1 MVLFYHRKSP
11 HLRRTVTP
19 DPLGDWALSS
29 HLGAGVCLSNRAN
42 SPQFTR
48 HQVAASLD
56 ALGFLVDACELG
68 EGRPPRML
76 HRPDDEGLVLVE
88 KCKAKFVRIEGVGP
102 SWCEPGW
109 HLLAGDLNAAMQ
121 LAVRSVRQVV
131 DARRLLVVERRA

>member
-19 DPLGDWALSS
+19 DPLVDWALSS
-29 HLGAGVCLSNRAN
+29 HLGAGMCLSIRAN

-68 EGRPPRML
+68 EGRPSGVL
-76 HRPDDEGLVLVE
+76 HRSDDEGFVLVE
-88 KCKAKFVRIEGVGP
+88 KRKAKFVRVEGVGP
-102 SWCEPGW
+102 SWREPGW

-131 DARRLLVVERRA
+131 DARRLLTVERRA